1 MKFSLIMATL
11 GRTVEIERLFHS
23 LAAQTHKDF
32 ELIVVDQNPDDR
44 VRKIVRRFEQVFS
57 IVYLQSEKGLSKAR
71 NVGLRSVSG
80 AMVAFPDDDCWYA
93 PGTLAH
99 VALALEKDPA
109 LGGLTGCSVDENG
122 IPSQGRWAKEPIRI
136 DRFNVW
142 TSATSYTIFLRT
154 AAVRAVGRFDEQ
166 LGVGSGSKWGA
177 GEEVNFLL
185 GTIEKGFSVQYDPT
199 LRIKHPNPIVAFD
212 DKAWAR
218 GKLYN
223 RGFGRVLALHRYPLY
238 FVLYLTGRAAA
249 GCVLAALKGDGGRAR
264 YYWIAATQRV
274 LGWGDGRNYE

>member
-11 GRTVEIERLFHS
+11 GRTAEIERLFHS
-23 LAAQTHKDF
+23 LATQTHQDF

-44 VRKIVRRFEQVFS
+44 VRKLVSRFEDAFK

-71 NVGLRSVSG
+71 NVGLLSVTG
-80 AMVAFPDDDCWYA
+80 DMVAFPDDDCWYG
-93 PGTLAH
+93 PNILAH
-99 VALALEKDPA
+99 VARVLAKEPA
-109 LGGLTGCSVDENG
+109 LGGVTGCSVDENG
-122 IPSQGRWAKEPIRI
+122 RPSQGRWSKVSFKI
-136 DRFNVW
+136 DRYNVW
-142 TSATSYTIFLRT
+142 TSATSYTIFLS
-154 AAVRAVGRFDEQ
+154 AAAARAVGRFDEQ

-185 GTIEKGFSVQYDPT
+185 GAIEKGYSVRYDPT
-199 LRIKHPNPIVAFD
+199 LQINHPNPIMAFD